1 MPGAPLT
8 TDQISMIEAGDN
20 VATSSDAVYTFQL
33 PLVPLEEQ
41 IRRSA

>member
-1 MPGAPLT
+1 ML
-8 TDQISMIEAGDN
+8 EAGDN
-20 VATSSDAVYTFQL
+20 IVTNTDAVDTFQL